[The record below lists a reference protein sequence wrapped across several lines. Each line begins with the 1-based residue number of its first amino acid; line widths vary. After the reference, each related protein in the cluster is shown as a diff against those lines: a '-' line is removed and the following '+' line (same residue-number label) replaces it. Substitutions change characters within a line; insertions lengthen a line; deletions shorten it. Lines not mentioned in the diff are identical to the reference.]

1 MVVKTTNL
9 ISRTC
14 IDTGFEPPYLLIYRG
29 KVFIE
34 SFGCRNDCLTVHFNC
49 RKRRNAGF
57 SPLELKLHSY
67 SICCIIRTCGEKL
80 HVPVALS
87 LLYFCAVNTHM
98 MQFLC
103 FFESLFWGK
112 EIILCNYNSFSW
124 LIQTSFNSV
133 SGGLAN
139 YNDCRE
145 SFCER

>member
-1 MVVKTTNL
+1 MVVKTTKL

-14 IDTGFEPPYLLIYRG
+14 MNTGLKRLHLLIYKG
-29 KVFIE
+29 KVFIG
-34 SFGCRNDCLTVHFNC
+34 SFGCRNDCQTVHFNC

-57 SPLELKLHSY
+57 PPVELKLHSY

-80 HVPVALS
+80 HVLAALS
-87 LLYFCAVNTHM
+87 LLYFCVVDAHA
-98 MQFLC
+98 MQSCC
-103 FFESLFWGK
+103 FFAILFWRE
-112 EIILCNYNSFSW
+112 EILLCNYNSFSW
-124 LIQTSFNSV
+124 LIQTGFNSA